1 MHFQEHFRL
10 KPWLKVS
17 FFDFSF
23 DMRGKPAHQARH
35 WSDKEVFG
43 ERAFFRT
50 GPEPAMLVLEGVR
63 RHDEGLY
70 RCRVDFRNTPTRSFR
85 YNLTI
90 VGRYWVVETWHD
102 NVFYCDGIRA
112 FVGGREGCVPI
123 YYVDLSISISLAFGV
138 ERLTGKG

>member
-1 MHFQEHFRL
+1 MTYYNKPFYLFL
-10 KPWLKVS
+10 KILILKVP
-17 FFDFSF
+17 FFAFSF

-43 ERAFFRT
+43 DRAFFRT

-90 VGRYWVVETWHD
+90 VGKSE
-102 NVFYCDGIRA
+102 
-112 FVGGREGCVPI
+112 
-123 YYVDLSISISLAFGV
+123 
-138 ERLTGKG
+138 